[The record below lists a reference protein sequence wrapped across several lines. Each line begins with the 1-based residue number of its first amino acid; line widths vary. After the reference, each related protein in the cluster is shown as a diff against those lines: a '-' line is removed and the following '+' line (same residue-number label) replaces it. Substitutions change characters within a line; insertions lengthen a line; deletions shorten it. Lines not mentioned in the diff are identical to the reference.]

1 MKWVFC
7 GLILLSVVFGA
18 GSGNMASV
26 SNALIGE
33 CSKAVELTLTLT
45 GSICLWSGLM
55 KVAEHAKLTDAVSR
69 LLSPITRLLFRGLNQ
84 RSQAMRFICMN
95 ITANLLGLGNAA
107 TPLGIAA
114 MQELA
119 KEQPPE
125 QRHIASDHMVTLVV
139 LNTASIQLLPTTIA
153 LLRLQ
158 YGAVRPLDILP
169 AILMASLVSV
179 SAGILLCKLLSRWQR
194 TASGALPLHI
204 ENRRRSRP

>member
-7 GLILLSVVFGA
+7 GLILLSVIFGA
-18 GSGNMASV
+18 GSGNMDSV

-55 KVAEHAKLTDAVSR
+55 KVAEYAKLTDAVSR

-194 TASGALPLHI
+194 TANGTLPLHI
-204 ENRRRSRP
+204 ENRRRTRS

>member
-194 TASGALPLHI
+194 TASSALPLHI

>member
-1 MKWVFC
+1 
-7 GLILLSVVFGA
+7 
-18 GSGNMASV
+18 MASV

-158 YGAVRPLDILP
+158 YGAMRPLDILP